1 MSNRASFVPAWTM
14 TKLGSLHCNGMTWCF
29 MSSTVAPQKLCTLT
43 TRLFLLNRSCMISFK
58 MECPIVTA
66 APSGYFSCVSP
77 LLFVTYYWLIIF
89 VARVFEYVEFFFFFL
104 FTSSS
109 WFSIDFLSILS
120 FILFFFV
127 GNKNFVIGICYF
139 IIVDINIFISN
150 WIIYWY

>member
-1 MSNRASFVPAWTM
+1 MSNRASFVPAWTR

-89 VARVFEYVEFFFFFL
+89 VARVFEFVEFLFFSLYFFKLVFHRFFEYIIIYIVFFL
-104 FTSSS
+104 SEIRISLLVSAISSLL
-109 WFSIDFLSILS
+109 I
-120 FILFFFV
+120 
-127 GNKNFVIGICYF
+127 
-139 IIVDINIFISN
+139 
-150 WIIYWY
+150 